1 MRRLFALALLM
12 PSAALAEAKINARI
26 EFSSYRV
33 SPNPGPVSNHV
44 DFVFA
49 LKDDGSVSQEY
60 QETGPK
66 ARHLTSDSKLGQGMR
81 VIDANTLVRTIDFK
95 DRVNTLTISVSGKTC
110 HATLTNILKPGFSA
124 FEARS
129 SQTGN
134 MQFYRDWKM
143 TSSTCS
149 IQ

>member
-1 MRRLFALALLM
+1 MWRFFALALLL
-12 PSAALAEAKINARI
+12 PTAAIAEARINVRI
-26 EFSSYRV
+26 EFDTYRV
-33 SPNPGPVSNHV
+33 SPNPGPVSSHV

-66 ARHLTSDSKLGQGMR
+66 ARHVSSDSKLGQGMR

-110 HATLTNILKPGFSA
+110 RATLTNTLKPGFNA
-124 FEARS
+124 FAARS

-134 MQFYRDWKM
+134 TQFYRDWKM
-143 TSSTCS
+143 SSSTCS